1 MELTDLVKDPN
12 KVRKAITVLDDGSVV
27 ANRELNV
34 YFPQRFIQNKMAE
47 VIDYVSVLPVLGFV
61 IPDECYM
68 CWTSM
73 LPMRMFPSEMRD
85 VSVKGDKYICMVFRE
100 GDIVFE
106 NIQASIDPNV
116 PYFYFMEFVNYAK
129 IPWYMDYKAHSS
141 LFDSARSEIGK
152 AVGSSPHV
160 MRVLASIIYRD
171 PDDLEKPYRGSKAMK
186 EGREPVIVG
195 LNNPSMLINDS
206 FSKIMGGYL
215 ADNLLSAIIKPADK
229 VSNLDRL
236 IRGIPTDVD

>member
-1 MELTDLVKDPN
+1 MELTDLVQDPD
-12 KVRKAITVLDDGSVV
+12 KVKKAITVLDDGSVI
-27 ANRELNV
+27 ANRELHV

-47 VIDYVSVLPVLGFV
+47 VTDFVSILPVLGFV

-85 VSVKGDKYICMVFRE
+85 VTIKGDKYICMVFRE
-100 GDIVFE
+100 SDVVFE
-106 NIQASIDPNV
+106 NLTASIDPNV

-129 IPWYMDYKAHSS
+129 IPWYMDYNKHSS
-141 LFDSARSEIGK
+141 LFDSAETELGK
-152 AVGSSPHV
+152 GVGSSPQV

-171 PDDLEKPYRGSKAMK
+171 PDDLEKPWRGSKAMK
-186 EGREPVIVG
+186 ENRPPVIVG

-236 IRGIPTDVD
+236 IRGIPTDVE